1 MPYTIKRSLVFL
13 LVASLCV
20 AFCDTIVMS
29 QDQHEGFWKM
39 IQTVQDIL
47 AGKNLEQATR
57 AISPG
62 ATLVC
67 GSRMENL
74 RSVVAGETA
83 ACFLADTS
91 YHGIAIQGRTNDS
104 EDMGFIVLK
113 TAKADTTVV
122 RYHTVVFLKDS
133 AGDYKISTWHAGDGR
148 P

>member
-1 MPYTIKRSLVFL
+1 MML
-13 LVASLCV
+13 
-20 AFCDTIVMS
+20 
-29 QDQHEGFWKM
+29 
-39 IQTVQDIL
+39 QTVQDIV

-74 RSVVAGETA
+74 RSVVAGENAT
-83 ACFLADTS
+83 CTLADTS
-91 YHGIAIQGRTNDS
+91 YHGIAVQGRTNAS

-113 TAKADTTVV
+113 TVKADTTVV

-133 AGDYKISTWHAGDGR
+133 AGDYRISTWHAGDGR
-148 P
+148 K